1 MFTLS
6 PHGTIASKHTQYQGA
21 KVSRLSFVSLKNM
34 GEVRVTYPSSYP
46 KQLEPLHLIDY
57 VAEILNDTDLSIRCL
72 EKINKFINP
81 YSLHDRG
88 TPPLSSEGTLPLPPY
103 AYIEGG
109 PTKIFSK
116 NSWRKMKEKYKTLFK
131 IPETQ
136 VLTKGVSIYQGSV
149 EFDSYGDEKAF
160 NKGLKTL
167 EEIREGMPG
176 IILDLEDS
184 YSKGKIE
191 RLTENINERE

>member
-1 MFTLS
+1 
-6 PHGTIASKHTQYQGA
+6 
-21 KVSRLSFVSLKNM
+21 
-34 GEVRVTYPSSYP
+34 
-46 KQLEPLHLIDY
+46 
-57 VAEILNDTDLSIRCL
+57 
-72 EKINKFINP
+72 
-81 YSLHDRG
+81 
-88 TPPLSSEGTLPLPPY
+88 
-103 AYIEGG
+103 
-109 PTKIFSK
+109 
-116 NSWRKMKEKYKTLFK
+116 MKEKYKTLFK

-136 VLTKGVSIYQGSV
+136 VLTKGVSIYQGSG

-176 IILDLEDS
+176 IILYLKDS

>member
-1 MFTLS
+1 
-6 PHGTIASKHTQYQGA
+6 
-21 KVSRLSFVSLKNM
+21 
-34 GEVRVTYPSSYP
+34 
-46 KQLEPLHLIDY
+46 
-57 VAEILNDTDLSIRCL
+57 
-72 EKINKFINP
+72 
-81 YSLHDRG
+81 
-88 TPPLSSEGTLPLPPY
+88 
-103 AYIEGG
+103 
-109 PTKIFSK
+109 
-116 NSWRKMKEKYKTLFK
+116 MKEKYKTLFK